1 MMMMQIMIAFRWICS
16 TFLKEDVNARS
27 RPTPTAFVMDITNH
41 LCDLIDDKHFTS
53 ANVNLC
59 FQVADSSKSKAQG
72 KPPTTSNRTTSKSNH
87 PRVDLHLSWVAE
99 SLIVLLLQLLL

>member
-1 MMMMQIMIAFRWICS
+1 MIAFRWICS